1 MAKLTQKEFMEKVKV
16 VLGDR
21 TDDDAIS
28 FLEDCKDTISSEG
41 DDWKQKYDDVVKE
54 KEELDKTW
62 RQKYTDRFFAPDDS
76 HIDDDKTTHEKNK
89 KTNPANVDKDDI
101 GDEEKAKLEQAEKVR
116 IDDLFKDPA
125 ENK

>member
-62 RQKYTDRFFAPDDS
+62 RQKYTDRFFSPDAS
-76 HIDDDKTTHEKNK
+76 HNDDDNANHENNQ
-89 KTNPANVDKDDI
+89 KTNPANVKDDMS
-101 GDEEKAKLEQAEKVR
+101 EEEQKLAQAEKIRV
-116 IDDLFKDPA
+116 DDLFKPT
-125 ENK
+125 EE